1 VLVLRRLVCVSVG
14 FSYIGVRM
22 SSSAPSNASSEAS
35 PVELPLLRR
44 QRRDAI
50 LSLIDTHG
58 AVRVRELTDRFGV
71 SEMTIRRDIDSL
83 ASVNLLVRVHGGA
96 TRMEQAALS
105 VDEPGF
111 AVKSKRSL
119 PEKRA
124 IAARA
129 ASRIRPG
136 SAIGITAG
144 TTTYHMLARLADIA
158 ELTVVTNSLAIAGAL
173 STSTPTDRQVVLTG
187 GSPTPSNAIVG
198 PIAERCLAGLHLDQL
213 FMGVHGFDATG
224 FTTPNLAEAQT
235 NLAFITAAREVCVLA
250 DASKWGLVGLGTIAP
265 LGAADIVISDEG
277 LAPEAIEAFVKADVA
292 TDLVTI

>member
-1 VLVLRRLVCVSVG
+1 
-14 FSYIGVRM
+14 M
-22 SSSAPSNASSEAS
+22 SGPEPSSAGSSGSGTVTAD
-35 PVELPLLRR
+35 PPLLGR
-44 QRRDAI
+44 QRRDEI
-50 LSLIDTHG
+50 LSLVDTNG
-58 AVRVRELTDRFGV
+58 AVRVRDLTERFGV

-96 TRMEQAALS
+96 TRKVQAALS

-111 AVKSKRSL
+111 AVKSKRHL

-144 TTTYHMLARLADIA
+144 TTTYHMLPHLADIA
-158 ELTVVTNSLAIAGAL
+158 QLTVVTNSLAIAGTL
-173 STSTPTDRQVVLTG
+173 SASSPSGRQVVLTG

-213 FMGVHGFDATG
+213 FMGVHGIDATG

-265 LGAADIVISDEG
+265 LGAADVVVSDEG
-277 LAPEAIEAFVKADVA
+277 LAAEAIDAFTEAGAA
-292 TDLVTI
+292 IDLVSA

>member
-1 VLVLRRLVCVSVG
+1 
-14 FSYIGVRM
+14 M
-22 SSSAPSNASSEAS
+22 SDAA
-35 PVELPLLRR
+35 PVELPLLAR

-50 LSLIDTHG
+50 LSLVDTHG
-58 AVRVRELTDRFGV
+58 AVRVRDLTERFAV
-71 SEMTIRRDIDSL
+71 SEMTVRRDIDSL

-96 TRMEQAALS
+96 TRVDQTALS

-111 AVKSKRSL
+111 AVKSKRHL

-144 TTTYHMLARLADIA
+144 TTTYHMLPHLADIA

-213 FMGVHGFDATG
+213 FMGVHGFDGTG

-250 DASKWGLVGLGTIAP
+250 DSTKWGVVGLGTIAP
-265 LGAADIVISDEG
+265 LGAASVVVSNEG
-277 LAPEAIEAFVKADVA
+277 LAAEAIEVFAEVGTA
-292 TDLVTI
+292 TDLVSA